1 MEASNSP
8 VTIIIADDHP
18 VTRDGLALMLTTES
32 QFVIVGQAED
42 GLEAVDLYRRFLPAV
57 LVLDLQMPKLN
68 GFGVTKKLRGDFP
81 DARILLFTTY
91 DGDEDI
97 HRAMHAGARGYLLKD
112 ARRPEL
118 IHAIKTVASG
128 ARYLS
133 PPVGA
138 KLADF
143 QLAEP
148 LTEREREV
156 LRLLAE
162 GKANKEIS
170 FALDVSESTV
180 KTHVA
185 ALIGKLGVTSRT
197 EAALLAMKRGFL
209 RD

>member
-112 ARRPEL
+112 ARRPGAGGCPSSRGKVDSCQSSRGQSYFRRRVC
-118 IHAIKTVASG
+118 AI
-128 ARYLS
+128 RI
-133 PPVGA
+133 
-138 KLADF
+138 
-143 QLAEP
+143 
-148 LTEREREV
+148 R
-156 LRLLAE
+156 
-162 GKANKEIS
+162 
-170 FALDVSESTV
+170 
-180 KTHVA
+180 A
-185 ALIGKLGVTSRT
+185 AVHG
-197 EAALLAMKRGFL
+197 
-209 RD
+209 